1 MKNLMSKGKNQF
13 SEERFRRMPIVGIL
27 RGYTPYEVE
36 RLIQIYMDCGFTT
49 IEVTMNSD
57 HAGPMIRKLVAEYG
71 ERLNV
76 GAGTVRTM
84 EELHQALQAGAQF
97 IVTPIVDPQVIST
110 CVACQIPIF
119 PGAYTPSEVYQAWKL
134 GATAVKIFPAV
145 TGGLTH
151 IKAIRAPLEMIP
163 LVPTGGVGA
172 HNLGDFF
179 DAGVVGVGMGS
190 QLFPGKHV
198 EAGDWESVRTQMMEV
213 KSAYDSWS
221 EKIKN

>member
-1 MKNLMSKGKNQF
+1 MSKEKKQF
-13 SEERFRRMPIVGIL
+13 SQDRFQKVPIVGIL

-36 RLIQIYMDCGFTT
+36 RLIQIYMNCGFTT
-49 IEVTMNSD
+49 IEITMNSD
-57 HAGPMIRKLVAEYG
+57 HAGPMIRKLAAEYG
-71 ERLNV
+71 DTLNV

-84 EELHQALQAGAQF
+84 EELHQALHAGAQF
-97 IVTPIVDPQVIST
+97 VVTPIVEPQVIST
-110 CVACQIPIF
+110 CVACEIPVF
-119 PGAYTPSEVYQAWKL
+119 PGAYTPSEVYRAWKL

-179 DAGVVGVGMGS
+179 DAGVFGVGMGS
-190 QLFPGKHV
+190 QLFPGHHV
-198 EAGDWESVRTQMMEV
+198 EAGDWDHVRAQMMEV
-213 KSAYDSWS
+213 KSAYDDWVDKVS
-221 EKIKN
+221 N